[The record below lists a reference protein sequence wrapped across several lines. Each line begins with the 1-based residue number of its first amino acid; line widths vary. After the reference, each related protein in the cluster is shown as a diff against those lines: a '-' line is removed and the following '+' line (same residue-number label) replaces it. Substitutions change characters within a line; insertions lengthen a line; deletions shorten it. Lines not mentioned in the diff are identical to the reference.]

1 MVLFQICLVLI
12 PSSSRRGGSSSNPP
26 GILPELENWG
36 GGNDVAAAP
45 TSKERKGIPGFE
57 ERGD

>member
-1 MVLFQICLVLI
+1 MLI

>member
-1 MVLFQICLVLI
+1 MLI
-12 PSSSRRGGSSSNPP
+12 PSSSRRGGSSSNPAP
-26 GILPELENWG
+26 EILPELENWG

-45 TSKERKGIPGFE
+45 TSKDRKGMPALE